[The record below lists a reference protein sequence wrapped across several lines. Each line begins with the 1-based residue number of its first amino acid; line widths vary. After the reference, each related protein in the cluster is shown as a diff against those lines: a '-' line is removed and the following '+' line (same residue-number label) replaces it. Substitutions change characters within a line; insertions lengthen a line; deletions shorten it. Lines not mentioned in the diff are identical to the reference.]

1 MALILMKMKPI
12 NQLPSNIR
20 EQLRRIGDFY
30 ICTQFTKDVVGE
42 PVVKIGEDIYYRFMN
57 FTYLPQPP
65 ESLSSEQVVE
75 ICNLRLDYINELVEQ
90 NHNRHVVAAIGDCLA
105 SSFTDTTSPSLMKA
119 LDFGCGSGLS
129 SKLLLEHI
137 PNLQIVGVDISEKA
151 VLESR
156 KQGLAVF
163 LTRPEGSLPFEAD
176 TFDVIFAV
184 FVMHFQINTSTLVE
198 LRRVL
203 RESGKFVFNVY
214 QRDID
219 GVIEQLRE
227 AGFCS
232 IDIWNG
238 LFDTDA
244 NHMIVNCGILPPWKT
259 VFHQIT

>member
-1 MALILMKMKPI
+1 
-12 NQLPSNIR
+12 
-20 EQLRRIGDFY
+20 
-30 ICTQFTKDVVGE
+30 
-42 PVVKIGEDIYYRFMN
+42 MN

-75 ICNLRLDYINELVEQ
+75 ICNLRLDYINELVDQ
-90 NHNRHVVAAIGDCLA
+90 NHNRRVVAAIADYLA
-105 SSFTDTTSPSLMKA
+105 SSFTEATFPSLMKA

-156 KQGLAVF
+156 NQGLAVF
-163 LTRPEGSLPFEAD
+163 LTHPEGSLPFEAD

-203 RESGKFVFNVY
+203 RKSGKFVFNVY

-238 LFDTDA
+238 LFETDT
-244 NHMIVNCGILPPWKT
+244 NHMIVSCGTLSPHKT
-259 VFHQIT
+259 VFH